1 MDNKTLRKL
10 ERHCT
15 RAADII
21 IIELVTSAPHALA
34 DHARGVDVSL
44 EALDTL
50 ASLAEAGSL
59 LNIAGA
65 AHGVRKAVV

>member
-1 MDNKTLRKL
+1 MDNKTLRQL
-10 ERHCT
+10 ERHS
-15 RAADII
+15 RAAADII
-21 IIELVTSAPHALA
+21 IGSLVTSAPHALA

-59 LNIAGA
+59 LTIADTA
-65 AHGVRKAVV
+65 RTVRKGV